1 MDEEW
6 PNAPSLEIDAW
17 FLEIL
22 FFFFFWK
29 DDDDDLFHF
38 FWKMNE
44 AGLNAPSLEMDE
56 WFLEILG
63 FFFFE
68 NDEAWLNAPSSTIN
82 VNFENSY
89 CVRTF
94 NKANLE

>member
-1 MDEEW
+1 MPLVQKWMNDSW
-6 PNAPSLEIDAW
+6 KSW
-17 FLEIL
+17 G
-22 FFFFFWK
+22 FF
-29 DDDDDLFHF
+29 
-38 FWKMNE
+38 
-44 AGLNAPSLEMDE
+44 
-56 WFLEILG
+56 

-68 NDEAWLNAPSSTIN
+68 NDEAWLNAPSLTIN